1 MGKQEFKLPYA
12 GIDEVNGLSVLYG
25 EEGDFSVIISVVNP
39 VLIYSADEA
48 AYKDF
53 HLLLLNVVKILG
65 EGYIMQKQDIFSR
78 KVYYPKEQTEWLQ
91 QKYDEHFSGR
101 EYIEHSTFLIITR
114 EVKRR
119 TMYVYDNKAFMGF
132 LSDVS
137 KIVELLKSAS
147 ISPKMLSR
155 VEIEKY
161 IARMLAMDFSAEHFS
176 LNNFRAGDNE
186 IGMGERAVRCMSLV
200 DVDAIDLPESI
211 GPYLNVTDGKGLEE
225 FPMDNLHFLSS
236 VPGISCL
243 IYNQLIEVPSQGMT
257 LNKLQLKRKRHSGVP
272 DPANQM
278 CVEDIDKL
286 LVDVARENQLLVNAH
301 YSLLVCSGVDSLD
314 TSCNYIEAALFKQGI
329 IPSKNAY
336 NQLELFR
343 SALPGN
349 AVALKKYDWFLTTAD
364 AALCLFYKERM
375 MIDEPSKFLMRFADR
390 RGIPVGIDL
399 ADLPMENGR
408 ITNRSKFILGNS
420 GTGKSFF
427 MNSLLEQYM
436 GYNYDVVIVDVGH
449 SYSGLCSYFGGK
461 YYTYT
466 EEHPITMNPFVISE
480 AEYNIE
486 KKDFLKTLIGL
497 LLKGADGYVSQIED
511 TVFSNV
517 LSAYYSDF
525 FLGDAEYALCFD
537 TFYHYSVAKIAE
549 IMQTEKISFDLDEY
563 RYVLKKFCL
572 GGEYGRLLNE
582 SADNSDFTERL
593 IVYEIDS
600 IKENKILFPIVTLSI
615 MDLVLQKMRHR
626 TAQRKALVL
635 EEAWKAIASPLM
647 ANYLLFFYKTM
658 RKFWGEPIVVT
669 QELNDIIGN
678 AVVKDSI
685 LASSDTICLLDQSK
699 YKGNYEQVAK
709 LLVLPEA
716 EQRKIF
722 TVNTL
727 ENKSGRGKFKEVYIK
742 RGGIGEVYGV
752 EVSLF
757 QYLTFTTEKPEK
769 TAVESYVSRYGSY
782 RLGLENFVSDM
793 KSSGLSLPDFVRRV
807 NATAYN

>member
-12 GIDEVNGLSVLYG
+12 GIDEVNGLPVLYG
-25 EEGDFSVIISVVNP
+25 EEGDFSIIISISNP

-53 HLLLLNVVKILG
+53 HRLLLNLVKNLG

-78 KVYYPKEQTEWLQ
+78 KVYCPKEQTEWLQ

-114 EVKRR
+114 QVKRR
-119 TMYVYDNKAFMGF
+119 TIYVYDNKAFMGF
-132 LSDVS
+132 LSDVA
-137 KIVELLKSAS
+137 KIVELLKGAS

-257 LNKLQLKRKRHSGVP
+257 MNKLQLKRKRHSGVP

-301 YSLLVCSGVDSLD
+301 YSLLVCSGIDSLD

-375 MIDEPSKFLMRFADR
+375 MVDEPSKFLMRFADR

-408 ITNRSKFILGNS
+408 ITNRSKFVLGNS

-436 GYNYDVVIVDVGH
+436 GYNYDVVIVDIGH

-497 LLKGADGYVSQIED
+497 LLKGAEGYVSQIED

-582 SADNSDFTERL
+582 SADKSDFTERL

-678 AVVKDSI
+678 AVIKDSI

-699 YKGNYEQVAK
+699 YKGNYEHVAK

-769 TAVESYVSRYGSY
+769 TAVESYVSCHGSY

-793 KSSGLSLPDFVRRV
+793 KSSRLSLPDFVRRV